1 MTRINTL
8 KTSFGA
14 GELSAH
20 LAGRPDLAAY
30 RDGARRLR
38 NVAVHATGGLSRRPG
53 LAFVEAAPGPG
64 RLAAFEFNTE
74 ESYLLLFT
82 DLALRIYRAGARVA
96 LVAAP
101 WREADLAQLNWT
113 QTADTLLVVHP
124 DHAPRTV
131 TRRAD
136 DDWRIAQWE
145 WAERGGRSMQPYHR
159 YGDPSVTLTP
169 SAASGRIRLKAS
181 AAVFAPEDVGRPF
194 RIGKDEARIA
204 GFLSATEA
212 EADVVGALEG
222 GTAATAD
229 WREPAFSAR
238 RGWPVS
244 AAFHQNRL
252 VIGGARSLPDRLWLS
267 RSGAFFDFDTGAG
280 LDDEAIAFP
289 LLADQANAVR
299 ALVSGRHL
307 QAFTSGAE
315 WTVSGDPLTPASIQL
330 RRQTRIGSPADRA
343 VRPVDVEGAV
353 LFLARNGRELREFLF
368 ADAELAYRAQD
379 LALLASHLF
388 AGPVEMAWDEAARR
402 LLVVMGDGSIAALT
416 LWRAEGVHAWT
427 RFETEGAF
435 RSAAVA
441 GGAAY
446 ALVERGGLF
455 SVERFDE
462 ALGVDAAVAGT
473 AAAPTRSWAGL
484 AHLEGRKVAA
494 VADGEAL
501 AGLTVSGGRILLDA
515 PARALQA
522 GLAFAH
528 KVEPL
533 APGVQ
538 LARGAVQG
546 VAHRAV
552 RVALRLA
559 DARSLRCDTGFG
571 FRRAAL
577 GGEAFTGDVSLGA
590 GGWRRDGAAPLWRIE
605 DASPLPFHLLSAAT
619 ELKVTDI

>member
-14 GELSAH
+14 GELSPR

-64 RLAAFEFNTE
+64 RLAAFGFNAE
-74 ESYLLLFT
+74 QGYLLLFT
-82 DLALRIYRAGARVA
+82 DRALRIYRAGARVA
-96 LVAAP
+96 LAAAP

-124 DHAPRTV
+124 DYPPQAV
-131 TRRAD
+131 TRRAE
-136 DDWRIAQWE
+136 DDWRIAPWE
-145 WAERGGRSMQPYHR
+145 WAERAGRSMRPWRR
-159 YGDPSVTLTP
+159 YAASAVTLTP
-169 SAASGRIRLKAS
+169 SGASGRIRLTAS
-181 AAVFAPEDVGRPF
+181 APVFAPEDAGQPY
-194 RIGKDEARIA
+194 RIGADEVRIVRVV
-204 GFLSATEA
+204 SATEA
-212 EADVVGALEG
+212 EADVVGALAS
-222 GTAATAD
+222 GTAATPD
-229 WREPAFSAR
+229 WREPAFSPR

-244 AAFHQNRL
+244 AVFHQDRL
-252 VIGGARSLPDRLWLS
+252 AIGGSRSLPDRLWLS
-267 RSGAFFDFDTGAG
+267 RSGAFFDFDTGTG

-299 ALVSGRHL
+299 AVVSGRHL
-307 QAFTSGAE
+307 QVFTSGAE
-315 WTVSGDPLTPASIQL
+315 WTVSGNPLTPASIQL

-388 AGPVEMAWDEAARR
+388 AGPVETVWDETGRR
-402 LLVVMGDGSIAALT
+402 LLVVMGDGSMAALT

-427 RFETEGAF
+427 RFETDGAF

-441 GGAAY
+441 GGAAW
-446 ALVERGGLF
+446 ALVEREGRF

-462 ALGVDAAVAGT
+462 ALGVDAAVSGM
-473 AAAPTRSWAGL
+473 AARPTRSWGGL
-484 AHLEGRKVAA
+484 AHLEGREVAA
-494 VADGEAL
+494 VADGRAL
-501 AGLTVSGGRILLDA
+501 SGLRVSGGRILLDI
-515 PARALQA
+515 PARSVQA

-528 KVEPL
+528 RVEPL
-533 APGVQ
+533 APGVP

-552 RVALRLA
+552 RLVLRLA
-559 DARSLRCDTGFG
+559 GARSLRCDTGFG

-577 GGEAFTGDVSLGA
+577 GEDAFTGDISLGA

-605 DASPLPFHLLSAAT
+605 DESPLPFHLLSAAI

>member
-14 GELSAH
+14 GELAPR

-82 DLALRIYRAGARVA
+82 DRALRIYRNGARTA

-101 WREADLAQLNWT
+101 WREADLAGLNWT

-124 DHAPRTV
+124 DYPPQTV
-131 TRRAD
+131 ARRAGGG
-136 DDWRIAQWE
+136 WRIAPWQW
-145 WAERGGRSMQPYHR
+145 ADRGGRSMQPYHR
-159 YGDPSVTLTP
+159 YAPPSVTLTP
-169 SAASGRIRLKAS
+169 SAASGRIRLTAS
-181 AAVFAPEDVGRPF
+181 AEVFAPEDEGQPF
-194 RIGKDEARIA
+194 RIGADEVRIRRVV
-204 GFLSATEA
+204 SATEA
-212 EADVVGALEG
+212 EADVAGALAG
-222 GTAATAD
+222 GTAATPD
-229 WREPAFSAR
+229 WREPAFSPR

-244 AAFHQNRL
+244 AVFHQNRL
-252 VIGGARSLPDRLWLS
+252 VIGGSRALPDRLWLS
-267 RSGAFFDFDTGAG
+267 RSGAFFDFDPGEG

-289 LLADQANAVR
+289 LLSDQANAVR
-299 ALVSGRHL
+299 AVVSGRHL
-307 QAFTSGAE
+307 QVFTSGAE

-343 VRPVDVEGAV
+343 VRPVDVEGATF
-353 LFLARNGRELREFLF
+353 FLARNGRELREFLF
-368 ADAELAYRAQD
+368 ADAELAYRARD

-388 AGPVEMAWDEAARR
+388 AAPAELAWDGAARR

-416 LWRAEGVHAWT
+416 AWRAEGVHAWT
-427 RFETEGAF
+427 RFGTDGAF

-441 GGAAY
+441 GGRAW
-446 ALVERGGLF
+446 ALVEREGRF

-462 ALGVDAAVAGT
+462 ALGVDAAVSG
-473 AAAPTRSWAGL
+473 AAVRPTRSWGGL
-484 AHLEGRKVAA
+484 AHLEGREVAA
-494 VADGEAL
+494 VADGRAL
-501 AGLTVSGGRILLDA
+501 SGLRVAGGRIMLDA
-515 PARALQA
+515 PARRVEA

-528 KVEPL
+528 EVEPL

-538 LARGAVQG
+538 LARGAMQG
-546 VAHRAV
+546 AAHRAV
-552 RVALRLA
+552 RVTLRLDRTRA
-559 DARSLRCDTGFG
+559 LRCDTGFG

-577 GGEAFTGDVSLGA
+577 GGDAFTGDVSLGA

>member
-8 KTSFGA
+8 KTSFAA
-14 GELSAH
+14 GELTPR

-38 NVAVHATGGLSRRPG
+38 NVTVHPTGGLSRRPG

-64 RLAAFEFNTE
+64 RLAAFEFNAE
-74 ESYLLLFT
+74 ESYLLLFADRT
-82 DLALRIYRAGARVA
+82 LRIYRAGIREA

-124 DHAPRTV
+124 DYPPRTV
-131 TRRAD
+131 TRIAAGE
-136 DDWRIAQWE
+136 WRIAPWE
-145 WAERGGRSMQPYHR
+145 WAERAGRSMQPYR
-159 YGDPSVTLTP
+159 RFAPPSATLTP
-169 SAASGRIRLKAS
+169 SAASGRIRLTAS
-181 AAVFAPEDVGRPF
+181 EGVFAPEDEGQLF
-194 RIGKDEARIA
+194 RIGASEVRIRRVV
-204 GFLSATEA
+204 SATQA
-212 EADVVGALEG
+212 EADAVGALAG
-222 GTAATAD
+222 GTAATPD
-229 WREPAFSAR
+229 WQEPAFSPR

-244 AAFHQNRL
+244 VVFHQDRL
-252 VIGGARSLPDRLWLS
+252 VIGGSRSLPDRLWLS
-267 RSGAFFDFDTGAG
+267 RSGAFFDFDPGSG

-299 ALVSGRHL
+299 AVVSGRQL
-307 QAFTSGAE
+307 QVFTSGAE

-368 ADAELAYRAQD
+368 ADAELAYRSQD

-388 AGPVEMAWDEAARR
+388 AAPVETVWDEAARR

-427 RFETEGAF
+427 RLETEGAF

-441 GGAAY
+441 GGAVW
-446 ALVERGGLF
+446 ALVERDGRY
-455 SVERFDE
+455 SIERFDE
-462 ALGVDAAVAGT
+462 TLGLDAAISAT
-473 AAAPTRSWAGL
+473 AARPGRSWAGL
-484 AHLEGRKVAA
+484 AHLEGSEVSV
-494 VADGEAL
+494 VADGRAL
-501 AGLTVSGGRILLDA
+501 SGFRVAAGRILLDE
-515 PARALQA
+515 PAGRVLI
-522 GLAFAH
+522 GLPFAH
-528 KVEPL
+528 RVEPL

-552 RVALRLA
+552 RVVLRLA
-559 DARSLRCDTGFG
+559 GARALRCDTGFG
-571 FRRAAL
+571 FRRAGL
-577 GGEAFTGDVSLGA
+577 GDEPFTGDVSLGA
-590 GGWRRDGAAPLWRIE
+590 GGWRRDGSAPLWRIE
-605 DASPLPFHLLSAAT
+605 DESPLPFHLLSAAT

>member
-14 GELSAH
+14 GELAPR

-64 RLAAFEFNTE
+64 RLASFEFNTE

-82 DLALRIYRAGARVA
+82 DRALRIYRNGNRAA
-96 LVAAP
+96 LIAAP
-101 WREADLAQLNWT
+101 WREADLAQINWT

-124 DHAPRTV
+124 DYAPQTV
-131 TRRAD
+131 TRQAGA
-136 DDWRIAQWE
+136 DWRIAPWE
-145 WAERGGRSMQPYHR
+145 WAERAGRSMQPYHR
-159 YGDPSVTLTP
+159 YAGPSVTLTP
-169 SAASGRIRLKAS
+169 SGASGRIRLTAS
-181 AAVFAPEDVGRPF
+181 ADVFAAEDAGQAF
-194 RIGKDEARIA
+194 RIGADEVRIVRVV
-204 GFLSATEA
+204 SATEA
-212 EADVVGALEG
+212 EADAVGTLSG

-229 WREPAFSAR
+229 WREPAFSPR

-244 AAFHQNRL
+244 VVFHQNRL
-252 VIGGARSLPDRLWLS
+252 VIGGARSLPDRIWLS
-267 RSGAFFDFDTGAG
+267 RTGSFFDFDTGTG

-299 ALVSGRHL
+299 AVVSGRHL
-307 QAFTSGAE
+307 QVFTSGAE
-315 WTVSGDPLTPASIQL
+315 WTVSGDPLTPGSIQL

-388 AGPVEMAWDEAARR
+388 AAPAELAWDGASRR
-402 LLVVMGDGSIAALT
+402 LSVVMGDGSIAALT
-416 LWRAEGVHAWT
+416 AWRAEGIHAWP
-427 RFETEGAF
+427 RFETDGAF

-441 GGAAY
+441 GGAAW
-446 ALVERGGLF
+446 ALVEREGRF

-462 ALGVDAAVAGT
+462 ALGVDAAVSGT
-473 AAAPTRSWAGL
+473 APNPTRSWGGL
-484 AHLEGRKVAA
+484 AHLEGRTVAA
-494 VADGEAL
+494 VADGRAL
-501 AGLTVSGGRILLDA
+501 PGLRVSGGRILLDA
-515 PARALQA
+515 PAGHVQA

-528 KVEPL
+528 RVEPL
-533 APGVQ
+533 VPGVQ
-538 LARGAVQG
+538 LARGAMQG

-552 RVALRLA
+552 RVVLRLESTEA
-559 DARSLRCDTGFG
+559 LRCDTGFG

-577 GGEAFTGDVSLGA
+577 GDAPFTGDISLGA

-605 DASPLPFHLLSAAT
+605 DESPFPFHLLSAST

>member
-14 GELSAH
+14 GELSPR

-38 NVAVHATGGLSRRPG
+38 NVTVHPTGGLSRRPG

-82 DLALRIYRAGARVA
+82 DRALRIYRAGARTA

-101 WREADLAQLNWT
+101 WREADLAGLNWT

-124 DHAPRTV
+124 DYPPQTL
-131 TRRAD
+131 TRRAEG
-136 DDWRIAQWE
+136 DWRLTPWE
-145 WAERGGRSMQPYHR
+145 WAERDGLSRRPYHR
-159 YGDPSVTLTP
+159 YAPPSVTLAA
-169 SAASGRIRLKAS
+169 SAASGRIRLTAS
-181 AAVFAPEDVGRPF
+181 AGVFAPQDAGQPF
-194 RIGKDEARIA
+194 RIGADEVRIRRVV
-204 GFLSATEA
+204 SATEA
-212 EADVVGALEG
+212 EADVTGALSG
-222 GTAATAD
+222 GVAATAD
-229 WREPAFSAR
+229 WREPAFSPR

-244 AAFHQNRL
+244 VVFHQDRL

-267 RSGAFFDFDTGAG
+267 RSGSHFDFDTGEG
-280 LDDEAIAFP
+280 LDDEAVVFP

-299 ALVSGRHL
+299 AVVSGRQL
-307 QAFTSGAE
+307 QVFTSGAE
-315 WTVSGDPLTPASIQL
+315 WTVSGEPLTPASIQL

-368 ADAELAYRAQD
+368 ADAELAWRAQD

-388 AGPVEMAWDEAARR
+388 AAPVEAVWDDAARR
-402 LLVVMGDGSIAALT
+402 LLVVMGDGSVASLT

-427 RFETEGAF
+427 RLETDGAF

-441 GGAAY
+441 GGAAW
-446 ALVERGGLF
+446 ALVERDGLF

-462 ALGVDAAVAGT
+462 ALGVDAAISATSNG
-473 AAAPTRSWAGL
+473 PTRSWSGF
-484 AHLEGRKVAA
+484 AHLEGREVVA
-494 VADGEAL
+494 VADGKA
-501 AGLTVSGGRILLDA
+501 VSGLRVADGRILLDA
-515 PARALQA
+515 PAERVQA
-522 GLAFAH
+522 GLPFTH
-528 KVEPL
+528 RIEPL

-538 LARGAVQG
+538 LARGTMQG
-546 VAHRAV
+546 AAHRAV
-552 RVALRLA
+552 RLVLRLA
-559 DARSLRCDTGFG
+559 GARALRCDTGFG

-577 GGEAFTGDVSLGA
+577 GDGPFTGDIALGA

-605 DASPLPFHLLSAAT
+605 DASPLPFTLLSAAT
-619 ELKVTDI
+619 ELKVSG

>member
-8 KTSFGA
+8 KTNFSA
-14 GELSAH
+14 GELAPR

-38 NVAVHATGGLSRRPG
+38 NVSVHATGGLSRRPG
-53 LAFVEAAPGPG
+53 LAFIEAAPGPG
-64 RLAAFEFNTE
+64 RLAAFEFNAE
-74 ESYLLLFT
+74 EGYLLLFADRT
-82 DLALRIYRAGARVA
+82 LRIYRDGVREA
-96 LVAAP
+96 LIAAP

-124 DHAPRTV
+124 DYPPQTV
-131 TRRAD
+131 TRRAA
-136 DDWRIAQWE
+136 DDWRIAPWE
-145 WAERGGRSMQPYHR
+145 WAERAGRSRQPYHR
-159 YGDPSVTLTP
+159 YTEPSVTLTP
-169 SAASGRIRLKAS
+169 SGASGRITLTAS
-181 AAVFAPEDVGRPF
+181 APTFAPEDAGQAF
-194 RIGKDEARIA
+194 RIGADEVRIA
-204 GFLSATEA
+204 RVLSATRA
-212 EADVVGALEG
+212 EADVTGALAG
-222 GTAATAD
+222 GTAATPD
-229 WREPAFSAR
+229 WREPAFSPR

-244 AAFHQNRL
+244 AVFHQNRL
-252 VIGGARSLPDRLWLS
+252 VLGGGRSLPDRLWLS
-267 RSGAFFDFDTGAG
+267 RSGAFFDFDPGTG

-299 ALVSGRHL
+299 AVVSGRHL
-307 QAFTSGAE
+307 QVFTSGAE

-379 LALLASHLF
+379 LALLAGHLF
-388 AGPVEMAWDEAARR
+388 TGPAELAWDGAARR

-416 LWRAEGVHAWT
+416 AWRTEGVHAWT
-427 RFETEGAF
+427 RFETDGAF

-441 GGAAY
+441 GGAAW
-446 ALVERGGLF
+446 ALVERDGRF

-462 ALGVDAAVAGT
+462 TLGVDAAVSAT
-473 AAAPTRSWAGL
+473 AARPTRSWSGL
-484 AHLEGRKVAA
+484 AHLEGRTV
-494 VADGEAL
+494 VGTADGRAFPERP
-501 AGLTVSGGRILLDA
+501 VSGGRILLDA
-515 PARALQA
+515 PASDVQA

-528 KVEPL
+528 RIEPL

-538 LARGAVQG
+538 LARGAMQG

-552 RVALRLA
+552 RVVLRLQ
-559 DARSLRCDTGFG
+559 DTRTLRCDTGFG
-571 FRRAAL
+571 LRRAAL
-577 GGEAFTGDVSLGA
+577 GEGPFTGDVSLGA

-605 DASPLPFHLLSAAT
+605 DESPLPFHLLSAAT

>member
-8 KTSFGA
+8 KTSFSA
-14 GELSAH
+14 GELSPR

-38 NVAVHATGGLSRRPG
+38 NVTVHPTGGLSRRPG

-82 DLALRIYRAGARVA
+82 DRALRIYRNGVRAA

-101 WREADLAQLNWT
+101 WREADLAGLNWT

-124 DHAPRTV
+124 DYPPQTV
-131 TRRAD
+131 TRRGQ
-136 DDWRIAQWE
+136 DDWRIAPWE
-145 WAERGGRSMQPYHR
+145 WAERAGRSMQPYHR
-159 YGDPSVTLTP
+159 YAAPSVTLAA
-169 SAASGRIRLKAS
+169 SAASGRVRLTAS
-181 AAVFAPEDVGRPF
+181 AGVFVSEDAGQPF
-194 RIGKDEARIA
+194 RIGRDEVRIVRVI
-204 GFLSATEA
+204 SATEA
-212 EADVVGALEG
+212 EADVTGALAG
-222 GTAATAD
+222 GKAATAD
-229 WREPAFSAR
+229 WWEPAFSAR

-244 AAFHQNRL
+244 VVFHQDRL
-252 VIGGARSLPDRLWLS
+252 AIGGSRSLPDRLWLS
-267 RSGAFFDFDTGAG
+267 RSGAFFDFDPGEG

-299 ALVSGRHL
+299 AVMSGRQL
-307 QAFTSGAE
+307 QIFTSGAE

-353 LFLARNGRELREFLF
+353 MFLARNGRELREFLF
-368 ADAELAYRAQD
+368 ADTELAYRAQD

-388 AGPVEMAWDEAARR
+388 AAPVETVWDEAARR

-427 RFETEGAF
+427 RLETEGAF

-441 GGAAY
+441 GGAAW
-446 ALVERGGLF
+446 ALVEREGRY

-462 ALGVDAAVAGT
+462 ALGVDAAISGT
-473 AAAPTRSWAGL
+473 AARPTRSWGGL
-484 AHLEGRKVAA
+484 AHLEGREVAA
-494 VADGEAL
+494 VADGRPL
-501 AGLTVSGGRILLDA
+501 SGLRVTGGRILLDA
-515 PARALQA
+515 PARSVQA
-522 GLAFAH
+522 GLPFAH
-528 KVEPL
+528 RIEPL

-538 LARGAVQG
+538 LARGAMQG

-552 RVALRLA
+552 RLVLRLA
-559 DARSLRCDTGFG
+559 GARALRCDTGFG

-577 GGEAFTGDVSLGA
+577 GADAFTGDISLGA

-605 DASPLPFHLLSAAT
+605 DESPLPFHLLSAST